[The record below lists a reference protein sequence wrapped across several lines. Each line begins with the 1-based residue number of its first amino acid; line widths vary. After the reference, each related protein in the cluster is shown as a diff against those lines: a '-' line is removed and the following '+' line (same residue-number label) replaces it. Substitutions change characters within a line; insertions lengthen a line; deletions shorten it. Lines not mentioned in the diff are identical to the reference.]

1 MYNLYSLTDVMNEVF
16 GIPLLLNFAASSV
29 LVCFVGFRLTVGIS
43 PEQFLKLMLILVS
56 AMIEIYLLC
65 SFSQMLID
73 AVCCLSVG
81 LILIIYINIY
91 FQSESVSIAA
101 WDMSWMEADTR
112 FRKMLIFIAL
122 RAQRPVCL
130 KATVF
135 LDVSIQT
142 MSSVSYLGFFL

>member
-1 MYNLYSLTDVMNEVF
+1 MNEVF

-81 LILIIYINIY
+81 LILLIYILTYI
-91 FQSESVSIAA
+91 
-101 WDMSWMEADTR
+101 
-112 FRKMLIFIAL
+112 FRVK
-122 RAQRPVCL
+122 VCQL
-130 KATVF
+130 LPGT
-135 LDVSIQT
+135 
-142 MSSVSYLGFFL
+142 